1 MYRIYSLLD
10 LGILYILLS
19 FPKIVFLIWIFLY
32 MLWFPPLVNRTWEIA
47 PDTLFNNDLFATGDA
62 TGAATGDATGDATG
76 AATGAVTVS
85 ITVGVCC
92 FCSFK
97 YLFIKL
103 IRLIVMGFLCNLS
116 NSSGFNKEIALVGY
130 FSIISTLRVSSLIL
144 SNNFSISWTGN
155 SFFCPNN
162 SLTFFRFS
170 VSDLI
175 RSSYILLATLGD
187 TSFGFK
193 KYIC

>member
-32 MLWFPPLVNRTWEIA
+32 MLWFPPLVNSAWEIA
-47 PDTLFNNDLFATGDA
+47 PDTLFNNDCFATGDA
-62 TGAATGDATGDATG
+62 KCDDTGDSTG

-116 NSSGFNKEIALVGY
+116 NSSGVNKEIVALVGY
-130 FSIISTLRVSSLIL
+130 FSIISTLCFSSLIL
-144 SNNFSISWTGN
+144 SNNFSISWTDN

-162 SLTFFRFS
+162 LLTFFRFS

-175 RSSYILLATLGD
+175 RRSYILLATLGD
-187 TSFGFK
+187 TSSGFNE
-193 KYIC
+193 YIYR